1 MIYFTGDFE
10 TDCYILYQ
18 YIDELPLFTTNNRK
32 KYNND
37 VRPISNVYG
46 TTCFSKVQ
54 NRFGTTEKIKNPD
67 SDNYFTK
74 LRGDYPEYQ
83 EIFEEFMQEYTEFD
97 FNQVVIN
104 KDFKIT
110 KHLDASNVGESMIIA
125 LGDYI
130 GGKLVIERNGGTEA
144 VNIRHKFYKF
154 NGSEEYH
161 WVEDFE
167 NTRYSLVFYNIK
179 K

>member
-1 MIYFTGDFE
+1 MLCHKFSG
-10 TDCYILYQ
+10 ILLVRVHLLEKSKSYQ
-18 YIDELPLFTTNNRK
+18 LGRQSPKE
-32 KYNND
+32 
-37 VRPISNVYG
+37 V
-46 TTCFSKVQ
+46 SKS
-54 NRFGTTEKIKNPD
+54 F
-67 SDNYFTK
+67 
-74 LRGDYPEYQ
+74 LA
-83 EIFEEFMQEYTEFD
+83 EYTGFE